1 MPGRK
6 AIPVGLKDDDQQ
18 ADIGK
23 SRIEAQKAATPS
35 IKTSRLVCPKDLSE
49 GAKKEWRRVVK
60 LYRECEIDVFNDLDQ
75 ETLKSYC
82 AAVDIRTQLYRRWL
96 IDEKGALLVDDTT
109 KKNSVR
115 ASPSGTPIETS
126 ASQTDRKVVNPILRE
141 LDRYANTIRILAEQL
156 ALTPVGRAAYAVR
169 TEKANRSPV
178 EEFMED

>member
-1 MPGRK
+1 MAGRK
-6 AIPVGLKDDDQQ
+6 AIPVSLKDEEQQ
-18 ADIGK
+18 IDIGA
-23 SRIEAQKAATPS
+23 SRIAAQKAATPR
-35 IKTSRLVCPKDLSE
+35 IKTSRLICPSDLTE

-82 AAVDIRTQLYRRWL
+82 AAVDIRTQLYHKWTV
-96 IDEKGALLVDDTT
+96 EQKCELLVE
-109 KKNSVR
+109 KEVKR
-115 ASPSGTPIETS
+115 ASVKTS
-126 ASQTDRKVVNPILRE
+126 ASGHPLEGRTGQTNEKVVNPILRE

-169 TEKANRSPV
+169 TEKANRSPA